1 MGPSPM
7 ALVIPAVRGPWHSR
21 PSFRPSCAL
30 LLANASHSCTLM
42 TCLVLVRS
50 TFPSTRA
57 G

>member
-1 MGPSPM
+1 MGPSLM
-7 ALVIPAVRGPWHSR
+7 ALVVPAVRGPWHPR